1 MAMNSEEDSI
11 PQDITIQIFS
21 WLPVKSLMRFRCV
34 SKFHSSIVL
43 EPNFVDLHLS
53 NYSKINRGETKLIA
67 CVDDVCYTIEDH
79 HDEEDGNATKYHQ
92 IDNFSK
98 LYDRII
104 NCRLAYNYH
113 IESDNGLFCIWY
125 LKYIAIC
132 NPATREVRFLP
143 DVLMRVWTLYV
154 Q

>member
-1 MAMNSEEDSI
+1 M
-11 PQDITIQIFS
+11 
-21 WLPVKSLMRFRCV
+21 
-34 SKFHSSIVL
+34 
-43 EPNFVDLHLS
+43 
-53 NYSKINRGETKLIA
+53 IA
-67 CVDDVCYTIEDH
+67 CVDDAIEDH

-113 IESDNGLFCIWY
+113 IESDNGLFCIWD

-143 DVLMRVWTLYV
+143 DVPHEGVDVICSIGYELEENKYKVVVTIETYGKLSRAWVFTLGIDKSWREVIKYGEHDCSGLLYSCV
-154 Q
+154 